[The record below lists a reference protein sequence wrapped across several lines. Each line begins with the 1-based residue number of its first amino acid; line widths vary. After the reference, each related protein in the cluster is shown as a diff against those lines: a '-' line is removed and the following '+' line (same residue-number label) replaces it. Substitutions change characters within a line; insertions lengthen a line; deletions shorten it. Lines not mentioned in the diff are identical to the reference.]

1 MPLALAGSS
10 EVPKT
15 LVTTSASGIEKA
27 AKPNSWSSFCTR
39 LCKKLKSASTGCD
52 SCGFK
57 CLSVLQ
63 QNLDRLQA
71 WRAEFSSLPKEIA
84 DRELLWIFQRAHSAD
99 APQPQAQGTKRV
111 LPETSIS
118 TEETSVSPEDA
129 QAEGQEVTTS
139 QSESSSDRR
148 KQKTKRLG
156 RGSLQYRG
164 SKSAAS
170 RPARR
175 PKRATKQP
183 SVSLTGVIDHGSSKV
198 CVRTAL
204 FALGIGNSRL
214 QREPWRQ

>member
-1 MPLALAGSS
+1 MPLAGSS
-10 EVPKT
+10 EVSKS
-15 LVTTSASGIEKA
+15 LVTTSASGTEKA
-27 AKPNSWSSFCTR
+27 AKPNMWSNFCTQ

-71 WRAEFSSLPKEIA
+71 WRVEFSSLPKEIA
-84 DRELLWIFQRAHSAD
+84 DRELLWIFQKVRPAD

-118 TEETSVSPEDA
+118 TEETSVSGEDA
-129 QAEGQEVTTS
+129 KAEGQEVITS

-148 KQKTKRLG
+148 KQKTKRHG
-156 RGSLQYRG
+156 KGSLQHRG
-164 SKSAAS
+164 FKSAAS
-170 RPARR
+170 RPDRR
-175 PKRATKQP
+175 PRRATKQP
-183 SVSLTGVIDHGSSKV
+183 SVILTGVIDGFSKV
-198 CVRTAL
+198 CFRTAL

-214 QREPWRQ
+214 QRETWQQ